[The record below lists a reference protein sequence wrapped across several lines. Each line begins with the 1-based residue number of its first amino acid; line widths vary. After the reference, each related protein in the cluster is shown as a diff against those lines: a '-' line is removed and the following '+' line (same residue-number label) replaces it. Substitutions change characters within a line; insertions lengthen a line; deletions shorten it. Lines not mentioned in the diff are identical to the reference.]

1 MQIKPR
7 RKGGQV
13 KKVLLA
19 VDETDGS
26 KSVLSV
32 FQSMNPEPE
41 SAVLVH
47 VNRPRRKAVFAI
59 SGKSVFTG
67 ITEPERQAL
76 NRESESILA
85 FYRAELENS
94 GFAGVKTVA
103 AVGVP
108 SDEILKLAGE
118 ENVDAVILG
127 SNRRSALK
135 LFTAGSV
142 TREVELHATLP
153 VLVANTA
160 GRKNSIAYNWRGEVY
175 AAH

>member
-1 MQIKPR
+1 M
-7 RKGGQV
+7 

-32 FQSMNPEPE
+32 FQSMNPRPQ

-47 VNRPRRKAVFAI
+47 VNRPRGKAVFDV
-59 SGKSVFTG
+59 SGASAFAG
-67 ITEPERQAL
+67 ITGAERQAL
-76 NRESESILA
+76 NRESEAILA
-85 FYRAELENS
+85 SYRGVLENS
-94 GFAGVKTVA
+94 GFVDVKTVA

-108 SDEILKLAGE
+108 SEEILKLAGE
-118 ENVDAVILG
+118 EDVDAVILG
-127 SNRRSALK
+127 SKRRSALK

-142 TREVELHATLP
+142 TREVERHATLP
-153 VLVANTA
+153 VLVAKTA

-175 AAH
+175 AA